1 MTQKEIK
8 QTCDIAYQMIK
19 DAGKALKEMRDL
31 CLHPNTYEGNYS
43 YRVGCIDPATI
54 CSDCGHVI
62 KVQYKGGEIIYEG
75 NVYVATS
82 ASENQKAPQ

>member
-19 DAGKALKEMRDL
+19 DAENILVDMRKL
-31 CLHPNTYEGNYS
+31 CKHPNTFEGNYS
-43 YRVGCIDPATI
+43 YRVGSIQPAII

-62 KVQYKGGEIIYEG
+62 KVHFGNEI
-75 NVYVATS
+75 NVAEN
-82 ASENQKAPQ
+82 ENQSYLPEIE